1 MCGSVECAGKLS
13 ETDPDI
19 LTKLCLRSKIGRVQ
33 AYTQQIQGDKYR
45 VFGTGFAVSAGMD
58 SCSATQK
65 DGEQQHMGGILVG
78 TVQCLFIDQHL
89 SKSMLP
95 FVYASE

>member
-1 MCGSVECAGKLS
+1 MPMKEEMCGSVECAGLS

-45 VFGTGFAVSAGMD
+45 VFETGFDATAGMD
-58 SCSATQK
+58 SCSATN
-65 DGEQQHMGGILVG
+65 
-78 TVQCLFIDQHL
+78 
-89 SKSMLP
+89 
-95 FVYASE
+95 